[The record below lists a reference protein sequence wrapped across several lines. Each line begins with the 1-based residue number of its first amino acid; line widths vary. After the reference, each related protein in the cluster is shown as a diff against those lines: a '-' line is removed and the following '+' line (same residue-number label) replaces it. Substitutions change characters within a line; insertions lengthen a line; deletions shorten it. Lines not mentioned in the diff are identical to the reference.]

1 MVALWCEDGS
11 WMGRLDST
19 GRVEAVFRE
28 AFNDTPLKGRC
39 SISGFA
45 YVDEAGGDCAC

>member
-19 GRVEAVFRE
+19 GRVEAVFSRGVQRHTVE
-28 AFNDTPLKGRC
+28 RAMFDLRFRLRGR
-39 SISGFA
+39 GRW
-45 YVDEAGGDCAC
+45 